1 MLFLCQ
7 LKIDHV
13 AHLSRPERAGWGEH
27 KKWYC
32 CKLEVG
38 IFRIAV
44 LSPTLTYIPSS
55 TVLTQSLSLDSH
67 QSPDPFSRPPHM
79 THRDNRRRQAGFK
92 FVQTPSV
99 VRPPTL
105 SL

>member
-67 QSPDPFSRPPHM
+67 QSPDPFSRPC
-79 THRDNRRRQAGFK
+79 T
-92 FVQTPSV
+92 
-99 VRPPTL
+99 
-105 SL
+105 